1 MQVTDPSVD
10 TILTSVKTRTGQR
23 KTGCYPL
30 RRYHFWLT
38 DLLLNVSYVLRDNV
52 LCAGGNSKIFCQLL
66 DSGGNGRRRIGF
78 GGLLFD
84 QRFDCLRTLQP
95 VAVLQGMSVVRC
107 VGMPFNSDLLSR
119 RHIRNLNLR
128 EALPGVTRVGSPAL
142 RAWFFLSGARLIVLQ
157 EAASEDFPLVS
168 INKFPGTPSRL
179 NV

>member
-1 MQVTDPSVD
+1 MHFEPLPRS
-10 TILTSVKTRTGQR
+10 TGKPKSDQPDIR
-23 KTGCYPL
+23 NFSAARMPFS
-30 RRYHFWLT
+30 RPDSPIR
-38 DLLLNVSYVLRDNV
+38 LNVSYVLRDNV

-128 EALPGVTRVGSPAL
+128 EALPGVTRVGFPAL